1 MKIVHIALNYQFACF
16 LKTVNSEVLLHF
28 QGRNGTMAYNKTFT
42 IAKECFLRNI
52 RYYNDFNKACAIIA
66 IAIP

>member
-1 MKIVHIALNYQFACF
+1 
-16 LKTVNSEVLLHF
+16 
-28 QGRNGTMAYNKTFT
+28 MAYNKTFT

-52 RYYNDFNKACAIIA
+52 RYYSDFNKACAIIA

>member
-1 MKIVHIALNYQFACF
+1 
-16 LKTVNSEVLLHF
+16 
-28 QGRNGTMAYNKTFT
+28 MAYNKTFT